1 MKIEKEIKI
10 LRGAVVASLALSV
23 VMLTSGMTANN
34 DGRFEN
40 LSVERL
46 NIIEADGT
54 VKMLLTNT
62 DRFPTTEEVN
72 GKVLNENRK
81 KRSGMLFFN
90 EEGIEAGGF
99 IYDGSKNA
107 QGHSAGMSL
116 TFDKYDGDQVMQL
129 LTVDEKRGDRRV
141 IRSGLAF
148 NDRAKLETQD
158 STREIMRELAHITD
172 DADRNKKIAEYEQQG
187 LIGGAPRIL
196 LGKTSEQNNGLF
208 LFAKD
213 GSPRAMFF
221 VDEHDQVQLQFLNAS
236 GEVTHSWSAATK
248 QR

>member
-1 MKIEKEIKI
+1 MNMEKEIKI
-10 LRGAVVASLALSV
+10 LRGAVIASLALSAV
-23 VMLTSGMTANN
+23 ALAGSMQQNT
-34 DGRFEN
+34 DGQFEN
-40 LSVERL
+40 LSVQRL
-46 NIIEADGT
+46 NIVEADGT
-54 VKMLLTNT
+54 IKLLLTNT
-62 DRFPTTEEVN
+62 ARFPTTEQVN
-72 GKVLNENRK
+72 GKVLNEDRK

-129 LTVDEKRGDRRV
+129 LTVDEKRGDKRV
-141 IRSGLAF
+141 IRSGLSF
-148 NDRAKLETQD
+148 NDRAEFETQD
-158 STREIMRELAHITD
+158 GTRQIMAELAKITD
-172 DADRNKKIAEYEQQG
+172 EAERDKKISDYEQQG

-196 LGKTSEQNNGLF
+196 LGKTSAQNNGLF

-221 VDEHDQVQLQFLNAS
+221 VDAQDQVQLQFLNAS
-236 GEVTHSWSAATK
+236 GEVTHSWSAAGK
-248 QR
+248 Q

>member
-1 MKIEKEIKI
+1 MKIEKEIKL
-10 LRGAVVASLALSV
+10 LRGAVIASLALSAV
-23 VMLTSGMTANN
+23 ILTTGMIANN
-34 DGRFEN
+34 DARFET

-62 DRFPTTEEVN
+62 ARFPTTEEVN
-72 GKVLNENRK
+72 GKVLNEDRK

-90 EEGIEAGGF
+90 EEGMEAGGF

-107 QGHSAGMSL
+107 RGHSAGMSL

-148 NDRAKLETQD
+148 NDRPEFETQD
-158 STREIMRELAHITD
+158 KVREIMRELAQITD
-172 DADRNKKIAEYEQQG
+172 NAERNRKIAEYEQQG

-196 LGKTSEQNNGLF
+196 LGKTAEQNNGLF

-213 GSPRAMFF
+213 GSPRAMFY
-221 VDEHDQVQLQFLNAS
+221 VDEHDEVQLQFINS
-236 GEVTHSWSAATK
+236 KGEVTHTWSGSQK
-248 QR
+248 P

>member
-1 MKIEKEIKI
+1 MTIANEIKV
-10 LRGAVVASLALSV
+10 LRVATIASLALSAV
-23 VMLTSGMTANN
+23 ILTTGMKAERQGHFDT
-34 DGRFEN
+34 
-40 LSVERL
+40 LTVERL
-46 NIIEADGT
+46 NIVEADGT

-62 DRFPTTEEVN
+62 ARFPTTEEVN
-72 GKVLNENRK
+72 GTVLNEGRK

-99 IYDGSKNA
+99 IYDGSKNER
-107 QGHSAGMSL
+107 GHSAGMSL

-129 LTVDEKRGDRRV
+129 LTTDEKRGDKRI

-148 NDRAKLETQD
+148 NDRAEFETQ
-158 STREIMRELAHITD
+158 SRTREIMRELNQITD
-172 DADRNKKIAEYEQQG
+172 KAERNKKASEYEQQG

-196 LGKTSEQNNGLF
+196 LGKTAAQNNGLF

-221 VDEHDQVQLQFLNAS
+221 VDEHDEVQLQFMNS
-236 GEVTHSWSAATK
+236 KGEVTHTWSGGDTK
-248 QR
+248 